1 MLEWTLDSRFKVRVG
16 VRRETALEVVIPK
29 LATVGEIWEIAVRG
43 RVGVWWNGV
52 CVVPVTCLSLE
63 LVLRR
68 HFFLRRHSFLPS
80 LPRHSL
86 SSLNSSH
93 QSVRK

>member
-68 HFFLRRHSFLPS
+68 HSFLPS